1 MNSAAF
7 GLDNVN
13 LKYFTVGVESVFGIE
28 MLLSNTYPYNFK
40 HRLSD
45 WVLKWGLILA
55 SERH

>member
-28 MLLSNTYPYNFK
+28 MLLSNTYPYNLNIDF
-40 HRLSD
+40 LT
-45 WVLKWGLILA
+45 
-55 SERH
+55 EF